1 MTDLKQNFDLNNML
15 EPFDIDLDKLFSLSY
30 TFDNLKSFMKHMIN
44 NQQIIADKINE
55 LEKRSLQQKEDN
67 KKNQLFQNNIDR
79 RLKTIEIGTAKTKK
93 EMQSMKLKQDD
104 QTKSKKSIKKDVTDE
119 TDADKKKGDKD
130 TKGDKEDKQDKE
142 DKEDKEE
149 KVNKLTSDK
158 RIKYKLS
165 DKEND
170 FDSDHNNED
179 DNESNENDFF
189 VSNQE
194 IQEIKERLDNLEKKL
209 NTQKNN
215 LIFKPNEFLMDDKKG
230 DIDIVKLEIKA
241 LKQRTETY
249 KIESDELKKKLE
261 EISVKVMDFNIYDLF
276 KDSAVAGGSI
286 DSATLLVK
294 NLEQKFAHKNEIIDE
309 KMKKNEEDI
318 YKLKT
323 DFQNLKNESDV
334 IAHNLDNFKNKIK
347 ELVEQVQKTNDNNSN
362 LVNEMGS
369 KVTENYKKILQKIEE
384 EKNNTKKNFEK
395 IKKQIKLLSNKEN
408 TDDIKDK
415 IGGNGLSDEDLKIMT
430 DLTKRMNEAEKNIQK
445 LIASSS
451 DLNAMKENLMK
462 LESELTQ
469 TISQKEF
476 FELSDKVNVQTT
488 MNNNMRDMIDR
499 VQDIANKNMKDLSF
513 FLNKIESLSAT
524 VLAMKE
530 ALETLSGMKQENIL
544 DANQFVDATA
554 FSEYLK
560 KYSKDKDK
568 LERSIDE
575 IRRLF
580 KDIAEAFNKKA
591 DGEDMKNFE
600 ILMNNKFEELKMMS
614 GKKFADKI
622 DTGKSFKYLDAQIK
636 YITEVLVKKG
646 DRGDNWLI
654 AKKPMGGHSCASCE
668 TYIGDLNEKKDYVAW
683 NKYPQRERDK
693 NYRVGN
699 GFSRMLNMLNM
710 DIKNTF
716 DGLKENNYE
725 SDDESK
731 MFDSGRLKTSPAKF
745 NNLSNNIITNSSNNT
760 NTNNNIANNA
770 SKTKKNFNR
779 STMNNFEKGTELP
792 KINTNK
798 NIDGNIDENAHK
810 NMSTMPMAN
819 TMTDHIKIKDDNGP
833 HIVKVFKKNK

>member
-1 MTDLKQNFDLNNML
+1 MTDLNQNYDLNNML

-30 TFDNLKSFMKHMIN
+30 TFDNLKSFMKHIIN
-44 NQQIIADKINE
+44 NQQIIADRINE
-55 LEKRSLQQKEDN
+55 LEKRSSQQKEEN

-93 EMQSMKLKQDD
+93 EMQNMKQKQED
-104 QTKSKKSIKKDVTDE
+104 QAKSKKNIQKDVTDE
-119 TDADKKKGDKD
+119 ADADKKKEDKD
-130 TKGDKEDKQDKE
+130 NKVGKEGEEEKE
-142 DKEDKEE
+142 KEE
-149 KVNKLTSDK
+149 KVNKLSDK

-165 DKEND
+165 SKEND
-170 FDSDHNNED
+170 LYSEPNNED
-179 DNESNENDFF
+179 DNESNENDYF

-194 IQEIKERLDNLEKKL
+194 IQDIKERLDNLEKKV
-209 NTQKNN
+209 NNQKNN
-215 LIFKPNEFLMDDKKG
+215 LIFKPNDFLMDDKKG
-230 DIDIVKLEIKA
+230 DLDIVKLEIKA

-249 KIESDELKKKLE
+249 KTESDSMKKKME

-276 KDSAVAGGSI
+276 KDSAVGGGSI

-318 YKLKT
+318 YKLKN
-323 DFQNLKNESDV
+323 DFQNVKNESDV

-408 TDDIKDK
+408 TDDDKDK
-415 IGGNGLSDEDLKIMT
+415 IKGNGLSDEDLKIMT

-445 LIASSS
+445 LISSSS
-451 DLNAMKENLMK
+451 DLSAMKENLMK

-488 MNNNMRDMIDR
+488 VNNNMRDMIDR

-560 KYSKDKDK
+560 KYSRDKDK

-600 ILMNNKFEELKMMS
+600 ILINNKFEELKMMS

-636 YITEVLVKKG
+636 YITEVLIKKG

-654 AKKPMGGHSCASCE
+654 AKKPMGGHACASCE
-668 TYIGDLNEKKDYVAW
+668 TYLGDLNDKKDYVAW

-745 NNLSNNIITNSSNNT
+745 NNLSNNIVTNSSN
-760 NTNNNIANNA
+760 TNNNVVNNT
-770 SKTKKNFNR
+770 SKSKKNFNR

-792 KINTNK
+792 KINTTNK
-798 NIDGNIDENAHK
+798 NNEGNIDENVHK
-810 NMSTMPMAN
+810 NMSTMPMSN
-819 TMTDHIKIKDDNGP
+819 TMTEHIKIKDDNGP

>member
-1 MTDLKQNFDLNNML
+1 MQNMKQ
-15 EPFDIDLDKLFSLSY
+15 K
-30 TFDNLKSFMKHMIN
+30 
-44 NQQIIADKINE
+44 Q
-55 LEKRSLQQKEDN
+55 ED
-67 KKNQLFQNNIDR
+67 Q
-79 RLKTIEIGTAKTKK
+79 A
-93 EMQSMKLKQDD
+93 
-104 QTKSKKSIKKDVTDE
+104 KSKKNIQKDVTDE
-119 TDADKKKGDKD
+119 ADADKKKEDKD
-130 TKGDKEDKQDKE
+130 NKVGKEGE
-142 DKEDKEE
+142 EEKEE
-149 KVNKLTSDK
+149 KVNKLSDK

-165 DKEND
+165 SKEND
-170 FDSDHNNED
+170 LYSEPNNDD
-179 DNESNENDFF
+179 DNESNENDYF

-194 IQEIKERLDNLEKKL
+194 IQDIKERLDNLEKKV
-209 NTQKNN
+209 NNQKNN
-215 LIFKPNEFLMDDKKG
+215 LIFKPNDFLMDDKKG
-230 DIDIVKLEIKA
+230 DLDIVKLEIKS

-249 KIESDELKKKLE
+249 KTESDSMKKKME

-276 KDSAVAGGSI
+276 KDSAVGGGSI

-318 YKLKT
+318 YKLKN
-323 DFQNLKNESDV
+323 DFQNVKNESDV

-369 KVTENYKKILQKIEE
+369 KVTENYKKILQNIEE

-408 TDDIKDK
+408 TDDDKDK
-415 IGGNGLSDEDLKIMT
+415 IKGNGLSDEDLKIMT

-445 LIASSS
+445 LISSSS
-451 DLNAMKENLMK
+451 DLSAMKENLMK

-488 MNNNMRDMIDR
+488 VNNNMRDMIDR

-560 KYSKDKDK
+560 KYSRDKDK

-600 ILMNNKFEELKMMS
+600 ILINNKFEELKMMS

-636 YITEVLVKKG
+636 YITEVLIKKG

-654 AKKPMGGHSCASCE
+654 AKKPMGGHACASCE
-668 TYIGDLNEKKDYVAW
+668 TYLGDLNDKKDYVAW

-745 NNLSNNIITNSSNNT
+745 NNLSNNIVTNSSN
-760 NTNNNIANNA
+760 TNNNVVNNT
-770 SKTKKNFNR
+770 SKSKKNFNR
-779 STMNNFEKGTELP
+779 STINNFEKGTELP
-792 KINTNK
+792 KINTTNK
-798 NIDGNIDENAHK
+798 NNEGNIDENVHK
-810 NMSTMPMAN
+810 NMSTMPMSN
-819 TMTDHIKIKDDNGP
+819 TMTEHIKIKDDNGP

>member
-1 MTDLKQNFDLNNML
+1 
-15 EPFDIDLDKLFSLSY
+15 
-30 TFDNLKSFMKHMIN
+30 
-44 NQQIIADKINE
+44 
-55 LEKRSLQQKEDN
+55 
-67 KKNQLFQNNIDR
+67 
-79 RLKTIEIGTAKTKK
+79 
-93 EMQSMKLKQDD
+93 
-104 QTKSKKSIKKDVTDE
+104 
-119 TDADKKKGDKD
+119 
-130 TKGDKEDKQDKE
+130 
-142 DKEDKEE
+142 
-149 KVNKLTSDK
+149 
-158 RIKYKLS
+158 
-165 DKEND
+165 
-170 FDSDHNNED
+170 
-179 DNESNENDFF
+179 
-189 VSNQE
+189 
-194 IQEIKERLDNLEKKL
+194 
-209 NTQKNN
+209 
-215 LIFKPNEFLMDDKKG
+215 
-230 DIDIVKLEIKA
+230 
-241 LKQRTETY
+241 
-249 KIESDELKKKLE
+249 
-261 EISVKVMDFNIYDLF
+261 
-276 KDSAVAGGSI
+276 
-286 DSATLLVK
+286 
-294 NLEQKFAHKNEIIDE
+294 
-309 KMKKNEEDI
+309 
-318 YKLKT
+318 
-323 DFQNLKNESDV
+323 
-334 IAHNLDNFKNKIK
+334 
-347 ELVEQVQKTNDNNSN
+347 
-362 LVNEMGS
+362 
-369 KVTENYKKILQKIEE
+369 
-384 EKNNTKKNFEK
+384 
-395 IKKQIKLLSNKEN
+395 
-408 TDDIKDK
+408 
-415 IGGNGLSDEDLKIMT
+415 
-430 DLTKRMNEAEKNIQK
+430 
-445 LIASSS
+445 
-451 DLNAMKENLMK
+451 
-462 LESELTQ
+462 
-469 TISQKEF
+469 
-476 FELSDKVNVQTT
+476 

-636 YITEVLVKKG
+636 YITEVLIKKG

-668 TYIGDLNEKKDYVAW
+668 TYIGDLNDKKDYVAW

-745 NNLSNNIITNSSNNT
+745 NNLSGGIVTNSSN
-760 NTNNNIANNA
+760 TNNNVVNNA

-792 KINTNK
+792 KINTTNK
-798 NIDGNIDENAHK
+798 NIEGNIDENIHK

>member
-79 RLKTIEIGTAKTKK
+79 RLKTIEIGTAKNKK

-130 TKGDKEDKQDKE
+130 TKGDREVKQDKE

-451 DLNAMKENLMK
+451 DLNTMKENLMK